1 MSHNLP
7 QTILQTEHKMS
18 VEEVCRKYNTD
29 CVQVRMGGAKA
40 DVGGLG
46 LSEEGSAY
54 SWMLVLMWGVRASQ
68 GRFLY
73 EPHIF
78 CRV

>member
-29 CVQVRMGGAKA
+29 CVQVRMGGARA
-40 DVGGLG
+40 GCWGLG
-46 LSEEGSAY
+46 LREEGSG
-54 SWMLVLMWGVRASQ
+54 LLMGACFDLGCQ
-68 GRFLY
+68 GFSGKVS
-73 EPHIF
+73 I
-78 CRV
+78 